1 MCGRRTLPLTSC
13 HDAQPRCIFV
23 PIPWTMPL
31 SPRRSA
37 AKQTQPSLAPHL
49 DRAQNTVRLGGVS
62 LPRQAR
68 RADKVVAQAAA
79 SPAPAEPKKFLGFPA
94 LTWAKIVP
102 LGLMFFSILF
112 NYTILRDTKVR
123 LYSAK

>member
-1 MCGRRTLPLTSC
+1 M
-13 HDAQPRCIFV
+13 
-23 PIPWTMPL
+23 
-31 SPRRSA
+31 
-37 AKQTQPSLAPHL
+37 
-49 DRAQNTVRLGGVS
+49 S

-112 NYTILRDTKVR
+112 NYTILRDTKV
-123 LYSAK
+123 LLFLWYHCLCDKQQSTFVYSNRMCW